1 MCNISTVVSYPEFCL
16 GCTFIY
22 SHKDTYIF
30 EKKYMILDLVMCKT
44 PNLRQMHSMIYIFK
58 KMACNYGT
66 PYAGVQACDK
76 TTNQICLFNLTFK
89 DCLYLYFFI

>member
-1 MCNISTVVSYPEFCL
+1 
-16 GCTFIY
+16 
-22 SHKDTYIF
+22 
-30 EKKYMILDLVMCKT
+30 MILDLVMCKT

-89 DCLYLYFFI
+89 DCLYLYFLFKWKPPIFQLIITTMYFVHIL